1 LRLRGKIALVTGAGS
16 GIGRAS
22 ARRFAAEGAR
32 VALAEISPSG
42 GDVEREIRDEG
53 GEALFCQTD
62 VTDEGSVARAVA
74 ALLSR
79 WGRLDV
85 LFNCAGGSRPDDG
98 PVTEASPEVW
108 DQALGVD
115 LLGTARCCRHAI
127 PAMLEQGAGS
137 IVNTS
142 SVVALK
148 GTHGLH
154 AYASAKGAVLALTR
168 ALAGQYGTRGIRAN
182 AICPG
187 MVLTERI
194 RARMGPIEAF
204 LSAAPPAGVMDLRG
218 HPFAVG
224 QPEDIA
230 AIALFLASDESRMI
244 QGAVVCA
251 DGGLS
256 AY

>member
-1 LRLRGKIALVTGAGS
+1 VRLAGKVAIVTGAGA

-32 VALAEISPSG
+32 VLLAEVAPTG
-42 GDVEREIRDEG
+42 RDVEREIRDAG
-53 GEALFCQTD
+53 GEAFFCQTD
-62 VTDEGSVARAVA
+62 IRDEGSVQGAVRAIV
-74 ALLSR
+74 SR

-98 PVTEASPEVW
+98 PLTDASDEVW
-108 DQALGVD
+108 EQAIGVD
-115 LLGTARCCRHAI
+115 LRGTARCCRHAI
-127 PAMLEQGAGS
+127 PAMLEAGGGS

-142 SVVALK
+142 SVVALR
-148 GTHGLH
+148 GAHGLH
-154 AYASAKGAVLALTR
+154 AYASAKGAVLSLTR
-168 ALAGQYGTRGIRAN
+168 AIAGQWGPRGIRAN

-187 MVLTERI
+187 MVMTERI
-194 RARMGPIEAF
+194 RKRMGPAER
-204 LSAAPPAGVMDLRG
+204 LRSAAPPDGIMDLRR
-218 HPFAVG
+218 HPFSVG
-224 QPEDIA
+224 EPEDIA
-230 AIALFLASDESRMI
+230 AVALFLASDESRMV